1 MYDPIQETIEEYLR
15 RIHLIDKINEK
26 WKNDQEEK
34 EEKKKTNLC

>member
-26 WKNDQEEK
+26 WKNDQEENRK
-34 EEKKKTNLC
+34 RIPKVD